1 MVVVVHGGR
10 SLKVS
15 AYRNG
20 LSNGCKLAITIIKE
34 KVYMNRRKKINQI
47 LKKRAKQKNDKLN
60 PKAKPAYVPKSERE
74 ATLDKPEV

>member
-1 MVVVVHGGR
+1 
-10 SLKVS
+10 
-15 AYRNG
+15 
-20 LSNGCKLAITIIKE
+20 
-34 KVYMNRRKKINQI
+34 MNRRKKINQI